1 MSGMNAERAL
11 AIESELARE
20 IPAGFFR
27 YPEDMESRK
36 DRTAYEAMKAVQNYR
51 RLLLSEEALRQEDP
65 DCGHDVC
72 PICGAHLDHDEK
84 CSCMEDKS
92 VETAQEGAEI

>member
-1 MSGMNAERAL
+1 MTMNAAGILR
-11 AIESELARE
+11 IEKELARE
-20 IPAGFFR
+20 IPVGFFK
-27 YPEDMESRK
+27 YPEDMENKK
-36 DRTAYEAMKAVQNYR
+36 DRAAYEAMKAVQNYR
-51 RLLLSEEALRQEDP
+51 RYLLSEEASRQEDP

-92 VETAQEGAEI
+92 VETAQKGAEI